1 MKTQA
6 EKIMEKSLL
15 QARNLM
21 IENLIKECRTS
32 DQSQVDG
39 VTSYYFE
46 DDSVVCV
53 TSDDHIV
60 LRRRI

>member
-39 VTSYYFE
+39 VMSYYFE